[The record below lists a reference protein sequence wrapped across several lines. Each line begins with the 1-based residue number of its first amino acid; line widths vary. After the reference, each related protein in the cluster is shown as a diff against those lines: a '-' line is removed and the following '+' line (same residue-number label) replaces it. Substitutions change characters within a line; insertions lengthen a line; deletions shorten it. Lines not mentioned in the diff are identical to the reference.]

1 MGIIRQ
7 TGLIVTL
14 GENVIQTSSKISGIH
29 RSVKTKNKKKKKKHL
44 LFLRCLIPLRRAT
57 FKENLKR
64 DYLFMSITDEIRLL
78 TESFCVS

>member
-29 RSVKTKNKKKKKKHL
+29 RSVKTKNKKKKKHL

-64 DYLFMSITDEIRLL
+64 DYLFMSITEEIRLL